1 MEKWTGTIKFYNQK
15 KKYGFIKYLYDDK
28 EIFFHI
34 SDVYSGDRE
43 IYEGCVVSF
52 LVSENQKTK
61 KEKATNIKVIHV
73 QDNYLREA
81 MSVVEHNIERVR
93 QVKYGEVLPDRCECC
108 DHCRETEVLTGPIG
122 IADLVADI

>member
-1 MEKWTGTIKFYNQK
+1 
-15 KKYGFIKYLYDDK
+15 
-28 EIFFHI
+28 
-34 SDVYSGDRE
+34 
-43 IYEGCVVSF
+43 
-52 LVSENQKTK
+52 
-61 KEKATNIKVIHV
+61 
-73 QDNYLREA
+73 

>member
-61 KEKATNIKVIHV
+61 KGKGNEYH
-73 QDNYLREA
+73 
-81 MSVVEHNIERVR
+81 H
-93 QVKYGEVLPDRCECC
+93 CC
-108 DHCRETEVLTGPIG
+108 GWKSGDCKEIG
-122 IADLVADI
+122 